1 MTAPDGETIYDF
13 GQNLAGVVRIKFN
26 GKAGQV
32 VTVRHAEILNP
43 DGSLNT
49 TFLRTAKA
57 TATYTCRDG
66 EQTYSPRFSY
76 MGFRYAGS
84 RASMRRIWK
93 SRPWRSTPM
102 WSTAVPSAAPMRC

>member
-1 MTAPDGETIYDF
+1 MPSLVGSEMCIRDSDF
-13 GQNLAGVVRIKFN
+13 GQNLAGIVRIKFN

-76 MGFRYAGS
+76 MGFRYAGVKGCLLYTS
-84 RASMRRIWK
+84 
-93 SRPWRSTPM
+93 
-102 WSTAVPSAAPMRC
+102 PSPRD

>member
-57 TATYTCRDG
+57 SAT
-66 EQTYSPRFSY
+66 SAW
-76 MGFRYAGS
+76 AGPETLPC
-84 RASMRRIWK
+84 
-93 SRPWRSTPM
+93 SRPP
-102 WSTAVPSAAPMRC
+102 RCTTLN